1 MAQSTPRSSTPTDP
15 ETAQAYPETVTFEHA
30 FFKRVDDVYFRFD
43 APTKQAIAVVTL
55 GEEQISLPLHGIQRE
70 FSIPA
75 DSPDG
80 RLMALLAKGLK
91 YVTALRMG
99 DPVPK
104 EVTSGEASWEPKEKH
119 RQIAYHRLAMQVLG
133 WLSHDEHVIT
143 NPDELLQ
150 VAGDPT
156 FRKRVN
162 DAFGEAAH
170 ALGLQTKEEVTELI
184 QGLAAELA
192 YIEAMRDEFETI
204 KRMHRKTETLRTLY
218 ASEHSQLEIA
228 NSLIRLVALAVDDLT
243 KEFETVDAQTGEI
256 MAALRNLDTV
266 KHYLREHRNDL
277 RVRLLAWDDIL
288 VKWLDHPMKA
298 SRETEDLISETYRFL
313 APRYMPVDEWVMM
326 TRLQENHGKQP
337 PKALKVRKEKEVKYI
352 SGRMSWT

>member
-1 MAQSTPRSSTPTDP
+1 MTDP
-15 ETAQAYPETVTFEHA
+15 KDRDTPPKPKKTTEGFPEVVAFDHA

-43 APTKQAIAVVTL
+43 DPTKQPIAVVTL
-55 GEEQISLPLHGIQRE
+55 GDEQVSLPLQGIQRE
-70 FSIPA
+70 FNIAA

-80 RLMALLAKGLK
+80 QLLGLLAKGLK
-91 YVTALRMG
+91 YVKALRIG

-104 EVTSGEASWEPKEKH
+104 EVTSGEASWEPKDKH

-170 ALGLQTKEEVTELI
+170 ALGLSSKEEVTELI
-184 QGLAAELA
+184 QGLAAELS

-204 KRMHRKTETLRTLY
+204 KRMQRKTETLRTLY
-218 ASEHSQLEIA
+218 ANEHSQLEIA
-228 NSLIRLVALAVDDLT
+228 NSLIRLVSLAVDDLT
-243 KEFETVDAQTGEI
+243 REFETVDAQTGEI
-256 MAALRNLDTV
+256 MSALRNLDTV
-266 KHYLREHRNDL
+266 KRYLREHRNDL
-277 RVRLLAWDDIL
+277 WVRLLAWDDIL
-288 VKWLDHPMKA
+288 VKWLDHTMKA
-298 SRETEDLISETYRFL
+298 DRETEDLISETYRFL

-326 TRLQENHGKQP
+326 TRLQDSHGKRP
-337 PKALKVRKEKEVKYI
+337 PKALRVRKEKEVKYI
-352 SGRMSWT
+352 GGRMSWT

>member
-1 MAQSTPRSSTPTDP
+1 MRHP
-15 ETAQAYPETVTFEHA
+15 ETQKPPAHPKGNANGFPDVVAFEHA
-30 FFKRVDDVYFRFD
+30 FFKRVDDIYFRFD
-43 APTKQAIAVVTL
+43 APTKQPIAVVSL
-55 GEEQISLPLHGIQRE
+55 GEEQVSLPLHGIQRE
-70 FSIPA
+70 FNIPG

-80 RLMALLAKGLK
+80 RMLALLSKGLK
-91 YVTALRMG
+91 YVKALRLG

-119 RQIAYHRLAMQVLG
+119 RQVAYHRLAMQVLG

-156 FRKRVN
+156 FRRRVN

-170 ALGLQTKEEVTELI
+170 ALGLASKEEVTELI

-192 YIEAMRDEFETI
+192 YIEAMRDELEAI
-204 KRMHRKTETLRTLY
+204 KRMHRKTQTLRTLY
-218 ASEHSQLEIA
+218 ANEHSQLEIA
-228 NSLIRLVALAVDDLT
+228 NSLIRLVTLAIEDLT
-243 KEFETVDAQTGEI
+243 GEFETVDAQTGEI

-266 KHYLREHRNDL
+266 KAYLREHRNDL

-288 VKWLDHPMKA
+288 VKWLDHPMRA
-298 SRETEDLISETYRFL
+298 SRETEDLIAETYRFL

-326 TRLQENHGKQP
+326 TRLQENTGKNQ
-337 PKALKVRKEKEVKYI
+337 PKALRVRKEKEIKYI